1 MGQKDKIKRVVIEE
15 YLTGKYSIRELARV
29 YGMSRSSIHR
39 WVKAAE
45 EGGLVKEDD
54 AGGRTGLRLLK
65 DEEAATEIKRLRA
78 ELKEAQLYNKLLNR
92 MVDIAREDFGV
103 DLRKKHGS
111 GW

>member
-1 MGQKDKIKRVVIEE
+1 MGQKDKIKKVLIEE

-29 YGMSRSSIHR
+29 YGISPSSIHR

-45 EGGLVKEDD
+45 EGGLEKGDD
-54 AGGRTGLRLLK
+54 EGGRTSVGQLK
-65 DEEAATEIKRLRA
+65 DKEAGAEIKRLRA